1 MFQMTIPVNDTPQ
14 PFNDPGTMKDYQLLQ
29 NTAHCRDGKQRLPT
43 PDRNAIIGLATSF
56 DKHRLRKQQQVL
68 QDIAWRCREQEIA
81 SLSGAITSKCTLS
94 SFPCKPFH
102 QTGFTQ
108 SDTNT
113 ARTTVDG
120 ESVTGAATARQTPEP
135 GNAFFPTRRIKRM
148 QPRDYSGRALPRL
161 QISYRKGVQPSD
173 AVRRRT
179 AFRQLQINGPLQL
192 QHLMKLQTDKLAPLV
207 LPSIQYVGIDRN
219 RVDSYVSSH
228 RLEGQPIANAHGI
241 VPAGRTDTVPR
252 KTAASTSLL
261 QPSRIDMGRQN
272 YSH

>member
-1 MFQMTIPVNDTPQ
+1 MSDWYNVS
-14 PFNDPGTMKDYQLLQ
+14 
-29 NTAHCRDGKQRLPT
+29 
-43 PDRNAIIGLATSF
+43 SF
-56 DKHRLRKQQQVL
+56 TQ
-68 QDIAWRCREQEIA
+68 IA

-179 AFRQLQINGPLQL
+179 AFRQLQINGPLQVCTS
-192 QHLMKLQTDKLAPLV
+192 MAV
-207 LPSIQYVGIDRN
+207 LPVAISV
-219 RVDSYVSSH
+219 
-228 RLEGQPIANAHGI
+228 
-241 VPAGRTDTVPR
+241 
-252 KTAASTSLL
+252 LL
-261 QPSRIDMGRQN
+261 GCGG
-272 YSH
+272 